1 MAKKNEII
9 VKEVVIKTMTKDGV
23 DYICITDIARQKNV
37 VDPNGVIGNWMRN
50 RNTVE
55 FLGIWE
61 TLHNPDFNPLE
72 FEGFRKEAGLNT
84 FTLSP
89 TRWIEVTNAIGLV
102 SQAGRYGGT
111 FAQTDIAFEFA
122 SWISVE
128 FRLYL
133 VMEFQRLK
141 AKEQELLGW
150 TAKRELSKINYHIH
164 TLFGMTAKQW
174 REANPEL
181 KGNIRDYA
189 TINELICLS
198 NMENINAV
206 LINDGIPQS
215 QRLVKL
221 NQIAIQQMRVLE
233 GGDNR
238 ELLK

>member
-1 MAKKNEII
+1 M
-9 VKEVVIKTMTKDGV
+9 
-23 DYICITDIARQKNV
+23 
-37 VDPNGVIGNWMRN
+37 
-50 RNTVE
+50 
-55 FLGIWE
+55 LGI
-61 TLHNPDFNPLE
+61 
-72 FEGFRKEAGLNT
+72 
-84 FTLSP
+84 
-89 TRWIEVTNAIGLV
+89 I

-133 VMEFQRLK
+133 VMEFLRLK

-164 TLFGMTAKQW
+164 TDAIKSHLIPEEITSAQASIIYAEEADVLNVAMFGMTAKQW
-174 REANPEL
+174 REANPDL

-206 LINDGIPQS
+206 LINEGVPQRE
-215 QRLVKL
+215 RLVKL

-233 GGDNR
+233 GNNNR
-238 ELLK
+238 NLLK